1 MHMTSLNQQVDI
13 YKTCY
18 KRFLLKDKNFSGLKG
33 DMFFFF
39 FLFFK
44 IGLVILHP
52 TLISFILTDESQAGR
67 NVLDVSDGPQTF
79 RGGTMLL

>member
-1 MHMTSLNQQVDI
+1 
-13 YKTCY
+13 
-18 KRFLLKDKNFSGLKG
+18 
-33 DMFFFF
+33 MFFFF
-39 FLFFK
+39 LK